1 MTTEIILA
9 IEMIAIM
16 VEKAGGCLYFVG
28 GCVRDEI
35 MGRPCHDHDFLVVG
49 LSAEEFERLFP
60 QAVKTGNAFPVYRMK
75 VRVLGIVEA
84 QVEFALARTERKCG
98 TGHNGFKVAFGKEV
112 TLEEDLMRRDTTMNA
127 LTRRVLDGKLI
138 DPFGGQDDI
147 RKKVV
152 RAVSEHFTDD
162 PIRALR
168 AARQAAQF
176 GFTIEENTRSMMRG
190 MLGEIQAEPKER
202 IIGELVKALGANR
215 PSVFFRELRA
225 AGLLGVFPHVA
236 ALVGK
241 TQPSEWHPEGDAFEH
256 TMMVL
261 DEVATHTDDLLA
273 RFCALAHDFGKGQ
286 TPADMLPKHIGHDK
300 RGGRICREE
309 LWKEIPSRWRKVA
322 AVVCEEHM
330 RVKAVRK
337 PAKIVEMAEC
347 LKKTNVPFNVF
358 KAVCD
363 ADSANLRRM
372 GKVEG
377 DPWWFTEEVFS
388 RIASTKAKVDPS
400 MDVATIKSVIRNAR
414 VAAFKEMERTHLS

>member
-1 MTTEIILA
+1 MTTMLLSTFTLKIRA
-9 IEMIAIM
+9 I
-16 VEKAGGCLYFVG
+16 GGEAYAAG
-28 GCVRDEI
+28 GCVRDVFLR
-35 MGRPCHDHDFLVVG
+35 RPCHDHDIMVVG
-49 LSAEEFERLFP
+49 VDAEQFERLFP
-60 QAVKTGNAFPVYRMK
+60 QAVKTGKGFPVYRLDL
-75 VRVLGIVEA
+75 VVDGIEER
-84 QVEFALARTERKCG
+84 QVEIALARKERKLG
-98 TGHNGFKVAFGKEV
+98 TGHNGFEVFFDKSV
-112 TLEEDLMRRDTTMNA
+112 TLEEDLVRRDTTMNA
-127 LTRRVLDGKLI
+127 MVVRLWDNKLI
-138 DPFGGQDDI
+138 DLFGGQEDI
-147 RKKVV
+147 RKKVI

-176 GFTIEENTRSMMRG
+176 GFTIEESTRSMMRG
-190 MLGEIQAEPKER
+190 MLEEIQSEPKER
-202 IIGELVKALGANR
+202 IIGELVKALGAAK

-225 AGLLGVFPHVA
+225 AGLIDVFPHVA

-261 DEVATHTDDLLA
+261 DEVASKTTDLLT

-330 RVKAVRK
+330 RVKSVRK
-337 PAKIVEMAEC
+337 PAKIVELAES
-347 LKKTNVPFNVF
+347 LKKTNVPFDVF
-358 KAVCD
+358 KMVCD

-414 VAAFKEMERTHLS
+414 VAAFKEMERTLA

>member
-1 MTTEIILA
+1 MTMLISTFVLK
-9 IEMIAIM
+9 
-16 VEKAGGCLYFVG
+16 VRTVGGEAYAAG
-28 GCVRDEI
+28 GCVRDAFLH
-35 MGRPCHDHDFLVVG
+35 RPCHDHDIMVTGIDADSF
-49 LSAEEFERLFP
+49 EELFP
-60 QAVKTGNAFPVYRMK
+60 EAIKTGKGFPVYR
-75 VRVLGIVEA
+75 LDLIIDGVEER
-84 QVEFALARTERKCG
+84 QVEIALARKEHKVDA
-98 TGHNGFKVAFGKEV
+98 GHNGFEVFFDKSV
-112 TLEEDLMRRDTTMNA
+112 TLEEDLIRRDTTMNA
-127 LTRRVLDGKLI
+127 MVLRLWDDKLI
-138 DPFGGQDDI
+138 DLFGGQEDI

-176 GFTIEENTRSMMRG
+176 GFTIEAGTRSMMHG

-202 IIGELVKALGANR
+202 IVGEFVKALGASR

-225 AGLLGVFPHVA
+225 AGLLDVFPHVA

-337 PAKIVEMAEC
+337 PAKIVEMAER

-414 VAAFKEMERTHLS
+414 VAAFKKMERTHLG

>member
-1 MTTEIILA
+1 MQNIKTTA
-9 IEMIAIM
+9 AMISR
-16 VEKAGGCLYFVG
+16 AGGCLHFVG
-28 GCVRDEI
+28 GCVRDEK
-35 MGRPCHDHDFLVVG
+35 MGRACHDHDLMVVG
-49 LSAEEFERLFP
+49 LSMEEFERLFP
-60 QAVKTGNAFPVYRMK
+60 QAVKTGNAFPVFRMDAIING
-75 VRVLGIVEA
+75 VLEHS
-84 QVEFALARTERKCG
+84 VEFALARKERKCG
-98 TGHNGFKVAFGKEV
+98 TGHNGFKVTFGKEV
-112 TLEEDLMRRDTTMNA
+112 TLEEDLVRRDTTMNA
-127 LTRRVLDGKLI
+127 LVRRVTDGKLI
-138 DPFGGQDDI
+138 DLFGGQDDI
-147 RKKVV
+147 RKKVI
-152 RAVSEHFTDD
+152 RAVSEHFMDD

-176 GFTIEENTRSMMRG
+176 GFTIEESTRSMMRG

-202 IIGELVKALGANR
+202 IIGELVKALGAVK

-225 AGLLGVFPHVA
+225 AGLIDVFPHVA

-309 LWKEIPSRWRKVA
+309 LWKEVPSRWRKVA

-330 RVKAVRK
+330 RVKSVRK

-388 RIASTKAKVDPS
+388 RITSTKAKVAPS

-414 VAAFKEMERTHLS
+414 VAAFKEMERTLA

>member
-1 MTTEIILA
+1 MTMLITTFTLKVRA
-9 IEMIAIM
+9 C
-16 VEKAGGCLYFVG
+16 GGEAYVAG
-28 GCVRDEI
+28 GCVRDTFLR
-35 MGRPCHDHDFLVVG
+35 RPCHDHDIMVTGLDVG
-49 LSAEEFERLFP
+49 KFEELFP
-60 QAVKTGNAFPVYRMK
+60 EAIKTGKGFPVYR
-75 VRVLGIVEA
+75 LDLIIDGVEER
-84 QVEFALARTERKCG
+84 QVEVALARKERKAG
-98 TGHNGFKVAFGKEV
+98 TGHNGFEVFFDKSV
-112 TLEEDLMRRDTTMNA
+112 TLEEDLIRRDTTMNA
-127 LTRRVLDGKLI
+127 MVVRLWDDKLI
-138 DPFGGQDDI
+138 DLFGGQKDI
-147 RKKVV
+147 RKKVI
-152 RAVSEHFTDD
+152 RAVSGHFTDD

-176 GFTIEENTRSMMRG
+176 GFTIEAGTRSMMHG

-202 IIGELVKALGANR
+202 IVGEFVKALGANR

-241 TQPSEWHPEGDAFEH
+241 TQPLEWHTEGDAFEH

-286 TPADMLPKHIGHDK
+286 TADDMLPKHIGHDK
-300 RGGRICREE
+300 RGGSICREE

-330 RVKAVRK
+330 RVKSVRK

-372 GKVEG
+372 GKVGEA
-377 DPWWFTEEVFS
+377 PWWFTEEVFS
-388 RIASTKAKVDPS
+388 RIVSTKAKVDPS

-414 VAAFKEMERTHLS
+414 VAAFKEMERTHLG